1 MSLSD
6 ERVREVA
13 ALAHLELGEGEVA
26 TLQHDLSQMLAYVE
40 QLTEVD
46 VTGVEATTHAVP
58 LSLALRD
65 DKTPPHTLSRE
76 AALQNAPERG
86 EEGGGVFFAVPKV
99 LDL

>member
-13 ALAHLELGEGEVA
+13 ALAHLELEDAEVA
-26 TLQHDLSQMLAYVE
+26 ALRNDMSQMLAYVE
-40 QLTEVD
+40 QLTELD

-65 DKTPPHTLSRE
+65 DAAPPHTLSQE
-76 AALQNAPERG
+76 AALQNAPERDG
-86 EEGGGVFFAVPKV
+86 AFFAVPKV